1 STRTRMPVEQVEDRV
16 PLRPDHVYVIPPNRR
31 LLISDHE
38 VSVAEFDEPR
48 GQRSPIDQF
57 FRSLADQHGDGFA
70 IILTGAGAD
79 GAVGVK
85 AVKEG
90 GGIILVQDP
99 DEAEYPSMPRSAIA
113 SGQADFVLPLR
124 ELAAQFVELVRSK
137 EHLHEKAIEDGEEEA
152 LRRILAHLRIRTGHD
167 FTRYKR
173 ATLTRRLARRMQVTK
188 TQSIREYLAC
198 L

>member
-1 STRTRMPVEQVEDRV
+1 
-16 PLRPDHVYVIPPNRR
+16 
-31 LLISDHE
+31 
-38 VSVAEFDEPR
+38 
-48 GQRSPIDQF
+48 
-57 FRSLADQHGDGFA
+57 GFA

-99 DEAEYPSMPRSAIA
+99 NEAEYPSMPRSAIA
-113 SGQADFVLPLR
+113 SGQADFVLPVR
-124 ELAAQFVELVRSK
+124 ELAAQFVELVRTK
-137 EHLHEKAIEDGEEEA
+137 EHLKEKALEDGEEEA

-167 FTRYKR
+167 FSRYRR

-188 TQSIREYLAC
+188 TQSVREYLAC
-198 L
+198 LRERTDEVQALFADLLISVTSFFRDMPAF

>member
-1 STRTRMPVEQVEDRV
+1 FDTLPDEVGAAIVVIVHLDPDRQSELGKVLSTRTRMPVEQVEDRV

-124 ELAAQFVELVRSK
+124 ELAA
-137 EHLHEKAIEDGEEEA
+137 
-152 LRRILAHLRIRTGHD
+152 
-167 FTRYKR
+167 
-173 ATLTRRLARRMQVTK
+173 
-188 TQSIREYLAC
+188 
-198 L
+198 